1 MQDKNDSSLDILGVK
16 PIAKSIEKT
25 TEKALEGTG
34 AFLSRICLPAAE
46 EFGLLLQDKVK
57 SWRAKNTRKI
67 LNLTEEK
74 LAKQDL
80 LNSNIKS
87 HPLITWK
94 ILENSSWST
103 DDEIQNLWAGLLASS
118 CTEDG
123 LDDSN
128 LVYIN
133 LLAQMT
139 NSQVKILNFACEH
152 AEIYK
157 HENGLIQSKDLFLNT
172 DELIEITGLTDIHDI
187 DRDLD
192 YMMNLGITGML
203 SGFQL
208 IDNKSLESKG
218 LKARINPSA
227 LGIQLFVRSQ
237 GYLGNPLE
245 YFNLEQNV

>member
-1 MQDKNDSSLDILGVK
+1 MPDKNDSSLDILGVK
-16 PIAKSIEKT
+16 PIAKSIEKV
-25 TEKALEGTG
+25 TEKTLEGTG

-57 SWRAKNTRKI
+57 SWRAKNTKKI

-74 LAKQDL
+74 LAKHDL
-80 LNSNIKS
+80 LNSNIKA

-94 ILENSSWST
+94 ILENSSWTT

-152 AEIYK
+152 AEIYR
-157 HENGLIQSKDLFLNT
+157 HENGLIQSKDLLVNT
-172 DELIEITGLTDIHDI
+172 EELINITGLTDIHNI
-187 DRDLD
+187 DKDLD
-192 YMMNLGITGML
+192 YMMNLGVIGML

-208 IDNKSLESKG
+208 VDNKNLESEG
-218 LKARINPSA
+218 LRAKINPSA

-237 GYLGNPLE
+237 GYLGNPLK
-245 YFNLEQNV
+245 YFNLEQNI